1 MSDDTRIGSTG
12 KQLIMGMTFEFVIL
26 IIKLANRLTNLDELS
41 DKEMDIIQ
49 ETVCSLQSL
58 IGTTIEVDREDIRL
72 GAMMATKHDNMEGL
86 REYLSKTM
94 AET

>member
-1 MSDDTRIGSTG
+1 MSDTRIGSTG

-86 REYLSKTM
+86 REYLSETM

>member
-1 MSDDTRIGSTG
+1 MSDTRIGSTG

-58 IGTTIEVDREDIRL
+58 IGTTIEVDKEDIRL

-86 REYLSKTM
+86 KEYLSETM
-94 AET
+94 AEN